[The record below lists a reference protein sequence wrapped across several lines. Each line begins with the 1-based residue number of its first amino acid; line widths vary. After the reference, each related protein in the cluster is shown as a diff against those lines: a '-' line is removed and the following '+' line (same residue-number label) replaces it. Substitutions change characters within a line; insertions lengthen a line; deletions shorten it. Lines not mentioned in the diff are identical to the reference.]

1 MPLINKSDYPYPFRT
16 IDGTESVSSAQV
28 TATTINAVN
37 SAGFGLTPTFQLIT
51 SGSGTFTSPG
61 QAAYHIVEL
70 IGGGG
75 GGGCNASQSGGGGG
89 AGAYIKTMRTPGSY
103 AYSVGTG
110 GAGTSGATANGASGG
125 ATTFD
130 GTSADGGRGG
140 FGQSSVGT
148 SGSGF
153 SGGQPS
159 DAATYIS
166 QSWGGSGLGA
176 EPNKTGEGGSSYY
189 SGETISQF
197 NVSSSTAVAG
207 NNGAA
212 YGGGGEGSKDGGK
225 AGNGAAGCILVSTFY

>member
-1 MPLINKSDYPYPFRT
+1 MPVINKSDYPYPFRT
-16 IDGTESVSSAQV
+16 IDGSESVTSAEV

-37 SAGFGLTPTFQLIT
+37 STGFGRTPTFQLIT
-51 SGSGTFTSPG
+51 SGSGTFTSPA
-61 QAAYHIVEL
+61 QATYHIVEL

-75 GGGCNASQSGGGGG
+75 GGGCNASLCGGGGG

-110 GAGTSGATANGASGG
+110 GAGTSGATANGASGA

-130 GTSADGGRGG
+130 GTSASGGSGG

-153 SGGQPS
+153 TGGSPA

-166 QSWGGSGLGA
+166 FSWGGGGLCG
-176 EPNKTGEGGSSYY
+176 EPLKTGEGGGSYY

-197 NVSSSTAVAG
+197 NVSGVTAVDG
-207 NNGAA
+207 NNGSL

-225 AGNGAAGCILVSTFY
+225 AGDGAAGCILISTFY